1 MPWIRALAILGG
13 VCLLAILMSWGSFS
27 IGLIDADSVDNWKSA
42 MGILQGN
49 WEGTWNHHSPLLF
62 LSQAI
67 ALGFAKGDPRALIAL
82 NIGYSLLALWI
93 LFFEIPR
100 TWGLSAWDR
109 MLLFLAGGLSTILL
123 FQVRGATLEPM
134 SLFLSA
140 CVIFLQLRNLN
151 QAEPVSQHW
160 WNPTWFLMGCLFLV
174 NYKAICIVPWLIYT
188 NPSIWNKPIS
198 IRKYL
203 AIAGCFLIPVVA
215 INLLNTI
222 CGGPVLNELRAL
234 YGIAMGRSDRISGA
248 LELDFYPRLLW
259 YFDSWWWV
267 LIGALGSIKF
277 LRNVRIRPIAILAL
291 YLFVLAFFLPKA
303 PRGILLP
310 TQLFVLLAGVTLH
323 SLVPRMQLRALL
335 LFVGICLQIPLVYK
349 LHLDYQAGEAA
360 HVSRVILK
368 ERPES
373 INTTVGRIL
382 EPLIAPHTQLH
393 SIIGNEAIIASRNN
407 TQQWFLEDA
416 YAEIAGFVA
425 PPPRSEKVLAQG
437 QIPLYYHPFIHLEH
451 CEFTG
456 RNFDEAIRQA
466 NAMKNKPHL
475 RLYKL

>member
-1 MPWIRALAILGG
+1 MPWIRALAIFGG
-13 VCLLAILMSWGSFS
+13 VSLLAFLMSWGSFS
-27 IGLIDADSVDNWKSA
+27 IGLIDVDSVDNWKSS

-49 WEGTWNHHSPLLF
+49 WEGAWNHHSPLLF

-67 ALGFAKGDPRALIAL
+67 ALGIAKGDPRALIAL
-82 NIGYSLLALWI
+82 NIGYSLLALWV

-100 TWGLSAWDR
+100 TWGLSVWDR

-134 SLFLSA
+134 GLFLSA
-140 CVIFLQLRNLN
+140 CVIYLHLRNLN
-151 QAEPVSQHW
+151 QAEPASQHW

-174 NYKAICIVPWLIYT
+174 NYKAVCIVPWLIYT

-215 INLLNTI
+215 INLMNSI

-234 YGIAMGRSDRISGA
+234 YGIAMGRSNRISSA
-248 LELDFYPRLLW
+248 LEFGFFLRLLW
-259 YFDSWWWV
+259 HFDSWWWI
-267 LIGALGSIKF
+267 LIGVLGSIKF

-291 YLFVLAFFLPKA
+291 YLFVLAFLLPKA

-310 TQLFVLLAGVTLH
+310 TQLFVLLAGVTLL
-323 SLVPRMQLRALL
+323 SFIPRIRVRVPLL
-335 LFVGICLQIPLVYK
+335 LAGIFLQIPLVYK

-360 HVSRVILK
+360 HVSRVILM
-368 ERPES
+368 ES
-373 INTTVGRIL
+373 PDSLNTTVGRIL
-382 EPLIAPHTQLH
+382 EPLISPQIELIPIM
-393 SIIGNEAIIASRNN
+393 SNEAIIASRNN

-437 QIPLYYHPFIHLEH
+437 QIPLYFHPFMHLEH

-456 RNFDEAIRQA
+456 RTFDEAIRQA
-466 NAMKNKPHL
+466 NAMKSKPHL